1 MTGVAGQKLVIAC
14 GVQIPAFQSFC
25 NYMLL
30 SMVFTTK
37 FVMDTEEAKMVVKTR
52 WWMYIIIAAID
63 VYANYS
69 MFKAYQY
76 TSLTSVQ
83 VQVLLK

>member
-1 MTGVAGQKLVIAC
+1 MVAC
-14 GVQIPAFQSFC
+14 DVQIPAFQTFC

-37 FVMDTEEAKMVVKTR
+37 FVTNTENAKIVVKTR
-52 WWMYIIIAAID
+52 WWKYIIIAAID
-63 VYANYS
+63 VYANFF
-69 MFKAYQY
+69 MFTAYQY

-83 VQVLLK
+83 VYVIKLC